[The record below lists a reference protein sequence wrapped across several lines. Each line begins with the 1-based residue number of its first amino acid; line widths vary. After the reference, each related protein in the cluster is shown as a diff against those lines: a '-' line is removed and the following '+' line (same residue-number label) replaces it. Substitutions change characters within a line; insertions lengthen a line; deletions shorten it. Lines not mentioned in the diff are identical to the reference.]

1 MAEHDPEKLK
11 AFWEYM
17 ETWKTLAKGLVLF
30 NAAGLGYCITVL
42 NSAEPR
48 YRVGQFIALFVAGI
62 LFAGLYFL
70 ILTILKAEVTTAI
83 VAQQRPGLTFRGKL
97 LEYAGLTGMWG
108 TILAPAA
115 AVVLLAYRF
124 GVL

>member
-1 MAEHDPEKLK
+1 
-11 AFWEYM
+11 
-17 ETWKTLAKGLVLF
+17 
-30 NAAGLGYCITVL
+30 
-42 NSAEPR
+42 
-48 YRVGQFIALFVAGI
+48 LFVAGI

-108 TILAPAA
+108 TILASAA
-115 AVVLLAYRF
+115 AVVLFAYRF

>member
-1 MAEHDPEKLK
+1 M
-11 AFWEYM
+11 
-17 ETWKTLAKGLVLF
+17 
-30 NAAGLGYCITVL
+30 
-42 NSAEPR
+42 
-48 YRVGQFIALFVAGI
+48 
-62 LFAGLYFL
+62 
-70 ILTILKAEVTTAI
+70 TILKAEVTTAI

-115 AVVLLAYRF
+115 AVVLFAYRF